1 MLVFV
6 IPLKSQ
12 KVSNSWE
19 RVTQLFERCLKSV
32 CNQTSPNFHAIVVC
46 HEQPKIEFNHPQIT
60 YITVDFPPANEANP
74 IARGETDKGRKIL
87 KGLMYAR
94 QFSPTHTMA
103 VDADDCISK
112 NLATFIQQHPNSNGW
127 FIDKGYKY
135 QEGSEYIYIKRKNF
149 YTICNTSNIIRY
161 DLNFL
166 PENAE
171 YNRGYGY
178 YRYYIDHAKV
188 RGILENK
195 ANPIE
200 PLPFPGAVYILET
213 GENLSS
219 YGSMKLNFLI
229 FNRKTLT
236 QSLKDEFGLYT
247 L

>member
-6 IPLKSQ
+6 ILLKSQ
-12 KVSNSWE
+12 QVSNSWE
-19 RVTQLFERCLKSV
+19 RVTQLFERCLKSI
-32 CNQTSPNFHAIVVC
+32 CNQTSPDFHAIVVC

-60 YITVDFPPANEANP
+60 YITVDFPPPNEPNP

-87 KGLMYAR
+87 KGLMHAR

-112 NLATFIQQHPNSNGW
+112 NLAAFIQQHPNSNGW

-135 QEGSEYIYIKRKNF
+135 KEGSQYIYIKRKNF
-149 YTICNTSNIIRY
+149 YRICNTSNIIRY

-178 YRYYIDHAKV
+178 YKYYIDHGKV
-188 RGILENK
+188 RGVLENK

-200 PLPFPGAVYILET
+200 PLPFPGAVYIVET
-213 GENLSS
+213 GENLF
-219 YGSMKLNFLI
+219 YGSMKLNFII
-229 FNRKTLT
+229 FNRKSLT